1 MPAIGIRQLKNDTSE
16 ILRSVREDKV
26 EYVITYRGQPVA
38 VLRPMEP
45 AVVDADDILTL
56 AASVFAGFG
65 TEELAEVEAAMHR
78 SRDFFGYCQNRI
90 RDN

>member
-1 MPAIGIRQLKNDTSE
+1 MPDIGIRQLKNDTSE

-45 AVVDADDILTL
+45 AGVDADDILAL
-56 AASVFAGFG
+56 AANVFAGFG
-65 TEELAEVEAAMHR
+65 TEELAEVEAAMR
-78 SRDFFGYCQNRI
+78 RRPDFFGENS
-90 RDN
+90 DAKG